1 MKFTRRKFILG
12 TSSLSLAA
20 LFSSSFS
27 LAATVSLATSQYSS
41 LCERWGDI
49 ITGRKN
55 IDPSDSRY
63 TKALAALDRK
73 IKEVLDDLIYDH
85 NRTSVLKSANL
96 GEEKSPFIT
105 KTARAALTLAT
116 GWATPGSTY
125 YQNNEILQQ
134 SIQALSDFLRLRYN
148 PSQEEY
154 GNWWDWESGASRAV
168 ADMMCLLYK
177 ELPAD
182 IMKAAALGIDHFVPD
197 PWYLKTQNASGSS
210 HKENDKVIS
219 TGANRLDLS
228 RAVICRAIAAPDTA
242 KIQHALLGLSATL
255 QIVEQGD
262 GFYQDGSFIQ
272 HSTIP
277 YTGSYGDVLIGGLA
291 MLFSLI
297 NGSEFNIP
305 QKQLDAVYW
314 AVDEA
319 FIPTIIN
326 GQVLDNVRGRS
337 VSRYAEPSSLHG
349 ASIIKAILQLA
360 EKAPSDISSRWY
372 NLCKN
377 WIEQNNYNR
386 ITDNTSLSYL
396 ALVIQALSH
405 ASGSPIKQV
414 SKMFSSMDRL
424 VHRTNNWCASIAMCS
439 RRIAWYEC
447 GNQENEWASRT
458 SLGMRYLYLSSDMGQ
473 YEDAF
478 WPTLNYSAPTG
489 TTVDTT
495 PLVPKV
501 AGEWGHSTP
510 ANEWTGGLTQ
520 DDFSIAAMHLLS
532 PDSNLRARRLW
543 FGTPDAMVEL
553 VSDLHSSQDALT
565 VIEHRNLGE
574 NKTTAHWVVDGKM
587 LKAKTALEN
596 AKWAYLEGVGGYLF
610 LTPQQIE
617 TQIEQRQGSW
627 LHINPSRKGKEA
639 EIEYKRTW
647 ATLHTL
653 HKNQHNA
660 AWIIVPNADLKEM
673 DNIAAKFNSETQLIQ
688 NDADAQVIR
697 LDNRTAWAVWK
708 SGKYAD
714 WSFEQPTI
722 ALAKSEDKNI
732 YLSLAD
738 PTQKQ
743 QTIKLS
749 LAGSWKLAVSDKK
762 VKLNT
767 ENGTTHLNIN
777 TQNLAGT
784 SIDLQLTHL

>member
-12 TSSLSLAA
+12 TTSLSLTA
-20 LFSSSFS
+20 LFCSSFGF
-27 LAATVSLATSQYSS
+27 AATTKLTSSQYSD

-55 IDPSDSRY
+55 IDPKDPRY
-63 TKALAALDRK
+63 AKALAGLDKRVK
-73 IKEVLDDLIYDH
+73 NVLDDLILDE
-85 NRTSVLKSANL
+85 NRTSILKSANL
-96 GEEKSPFIT
+96 SEEKSPFIT

-116 GWATPGSTY
+116 GWATPGSSY

-168 ADMMCLLYK
+168 ADMMCLLHK

-182 IMKAAALGIDHFVPD
+182 VMNAAALGIDHFVPD
-197 PWYLKTQNASGSS
+197 PWYLRTQKASGSS
-210 HKENDKVIS
+210 HKENDKIIS

-228 RAVICRAIAAPDTA
+228 RAVICRALALPDKA

-255 QIVEQGD
+255 TIVEQGD
-262 GFYQDGSFIQ
+262 GFYKDGSFIQ
-272 HSTIP
+272 HTSIP

-291 MLFSLI
+291 MLFSLVSG
-297 NGSEFNIP
+297 NEFNIP
-305 QKQLDAVYW
+305 QQQLNAVYW

-337 VSRYAEPSSLHG
+337 VSRYTEPGSLHG
-349 ASIIKAILQLA
+349 ASIMKAILQLA
-360 EKAPSDISSRWY
+360 EKAPPEISNRWY
-372 NLCKN
+372 NLTKS

-386 ITDNTSLSYL
+386 ITDNNSLTYL
-396 ALVIQALSH
+396 ALVIQALNH
-405 ASGSPIKQV
+405 ASGSPIKQT

-424 VHRTNNWCASIAMCS
+424 VHRTNNWSASIAMCS
-439 RRIAWYEC
+439 NRIAWYEC

-458 SLGMRYLYLSSDMGQ
+458 SLGMRYLYLPNDMGQ

-478 WPTLNYSAPTG
+478 WPTLNYNAPTG

-510 ANEWTGGLTQ
+510 QNEWTGGLTQ
-520 DDFSIAAMHLLS
+520 GNFSLAAMHLLS
-532 PDSNLRARRLW
+532 PDGDLHARRFW
-543 FGTPDAMVEL
+543 FGTPDAIIEFVA
-553 VSDLHSSQDALT
+553 DIHSSQDALT

-574 NKTTAHWVVDGKM
+574 NNSSAHWVIDGKTF
-587 LKAKTALEN
+587 KEKTALEN
-596 AKWAYLEGVGGYLF
+596 TKWAYLDGVGGYLF

-617 TQIEQRQGSW
+617 AQIEQRQGSW
-627 LHINPSRKGKEA
+627 LHINPARKGKEA
-639 EIEYKRTW
+639 EKEHKRLW
-647 ATLHTL
+647 ATLHTS
-653 HKNQHNA
+653 HKNQNNA
-660 AWIIVPNADLKEM
+660 AWVIIPNADLKEM
-673 DNIAAKFNSETQLIQ
+673 DNIATKFGAETKLLQ
-688 NDADAQVIR
+688 NDANAQVLKQGNI
-697 LDNRTAWAVWK
+697 TAWAVWK
-708 SGKYAD
+708 AGKYAD

-722 ALAKSEDKNI
+722 ALAKAENQNV
-732 YLSLAD
+732 YLTLAE
-738 PTQKQ
+738 PTQKRQ
-743 QTIKLS
+743 NIKLS
-749 LAGSWKLAVSDKK
+749 LPGEWKLAASNNKA
-762 VKLNT
+762 KLNIV
-767 ENGTTHLNIN
+767 NGSTHLSIN
-777 TQNLAGT
+777 TQNLAGQ
-784 SIDLQLTHL
+784 SIDLQLIRR

>member
-1 MKFTRRKFILG
+1 MKFTRRKFVIG
-12 TSSLSLAA
+12 ASSLSLAA

-27 LAATVSLATSQYSS
+27 LAAKVNLTTSQYSN
-41 LCERWGDI
+41 LCERWGDM

-55 IDPSDSRY
+55 IAPQDPRY
-63 TKALAALDRK
+63 AKALATLDNK
-73 IKEVLDDLIYDH
+73 VKEVLDDLIYES

-96 GEEKSPFIT
+96 SEEKSPFIT
-105 KTARAALTLAT
+105 KTARAALTLAI
-116 GWATPGSTY
+116 GWATPGSAY
-125 YQNNEILQQ
+125 YQHNDILQQ
-134 SIQALSDFLRLRYN
+134 SIQALSDFLRLRYHPN
-148 PSQEEY
+148 QEEY

-168 ADMMCLLYK
+168 ADMMCLLHQ
-177 ELPAD
+177 ELPSD
-182 IMKAAALGIDHFVPD
+182 VMKAAVLGIDHFVPD

-228 RAVICRAIAAPDTA
+228 RAVICRAIASPDTT

-262 GFYQDGSFIQ
+262 GFYKDGSFIQ
-272 HSTIP
+272 HTTIP

-297 NGSEFNIP
+297 NGSEFSLP
-305 QKQLDAVYW
+305 QQQLNAVYW
-314 AVDEA
+314 AVEEA

-337 VSRYAEPSSLHG
+337 VSRYTEPGSLHG

-360 EKAPSDISSRWY
+360 EKAPSEISNRWY
-372 NLCKN
+372 NLCKS
-377 WIEQNNYNR
+377 WIEQNSYNR
-386 ITDNTSLSYL
+386 ITDNTSLPYL
-396 ALVIQALSH
+396 ALVIQALNN
-405 ASGSPIKQV
+405 ASNLPIKQT
-414 SKMFSSMDRL
+414 SKMFSAMDRL
-424 VHRTNNWCASIAMCS
+424 VHRSNNWCASIAMCS

-495 PLVPKV
+495 PLAPKV

-510 ANEWTGGLTQ
+510 ENEWTGGLTQ
-520 DDFSIAAMHLLS
+520 GNFSIAAMHLLS
-532 PDSNLRARRLW
+532 PDSDLQARRLW

-553 VSDLHSSQDALT
+553 VADLHSSQDALT

-574 NKTTAHWVVDGKM
+574 NKTAAHWIVDGKIF
-587 LKAKTALEN
+587 KEKTALEN

-617 TQIEQRQGSW
+617 AQIEQRQGSW

-653 HKNQHNA
+653 HKTQNNA
-660 AWIIVPNADLKEM
+660 AWIIIPNADLKEM
-673 DNIAAKFNSETQLIQ
+673 DNIAAKFNAETKLIQ
-688 NDADAQVIR
+688 NDANAQVIKQ
-697 LDNRTAWAVWK
+697 DNRTVWAVWK
-708 SGKYAD
+708 PGKYAD

-722 ALAKSEDKNI
+722 ALVKSENPNI
-732 YLSLAD
+732 YLTLTD

-749 LAGSWKLAVSDKK
+749 LSGEWKLATADNNVELKI
-762 VKLNT
+762 V
-767 ENGTTHLNIN
+767 NGITHLSID
-777 TQNLAGT
+777 TRHLAGK
-784 SIDLQLTHL
+784 SIDLQLICL